1 MIIND
6 KMSFML
12 KTKDGEKISIGEAM
26 KRFKDGVENITPL
39 QKLQNEI
46 RGNYIIFSGF
56 FVALVAVIIGLDDIG
71 LIAYGLILIFIG
83 SIITT
88 GLKILGLRQQLKFF
102 KNMDDNSQD
111 VSDILDKLE
120 VEDEKAPRN

>member
-26 KRFKDGVENITPL
+26 KRFKVGVENITPL